1 MNDGENFA
9 NSLITSSP
17 TLAHKYF
24 IFLRNFLSL
33 CFLIFRRLIMI
44 KPFFACLPAS
54 SLVLSFF
61 GSSII
66 LSMLMISSMTLLT
79 VVGFSMTLLVSGSS
93 KISLRRHNGQVIP
106 TSLIK
111 LVFCLAIS
119 GLHLN
124 SCCSSFPAKIGLFV
138 VVVGCELDE
147 MLKFRSEQASN
158 RVETEVPKMGRHLKM
173 SFMLILIHLLPS
185 LLRIIIFKCFRQCY
199 EFL

>member
-1 MNDGENFA
+1 
-9 NSLITSSP
+9 
-17 TLAHKYF
+17 
-24 IFLRNFLSL
+24 
-33 CFLIFRRLIMI
+33 MI

-111 LVFCLAIS
+111 LVFCLAIR

-138 VVVGCELDE
+138 VVGCELDE
-147 MLKFRSEQASN
+147 MLKFRSELASN
-158 RVETEVPKMGRHLKM
+158 RVETEVPKRESHLKM
-173 SFMLILIHLLPS
+173 SFMLILTHLLPS

-199 EFL
+199 EFSLAHRQCAPLFSTSSALAQ